1 MTSPY
6 NRVSGLWSD
15 YFDAESAEAN
25 EDDDQR
31 TELDKTIDKI
41 GMGEYVNLCDSS
53 FAS

>member
-15 YFDAESAEAN
+15 YYEAETGEAD
-25 EDDDQR
+25 EEQDDER

-41 GMGEYVNLCDSS
+41 GMGE
-53 FAS
+53 